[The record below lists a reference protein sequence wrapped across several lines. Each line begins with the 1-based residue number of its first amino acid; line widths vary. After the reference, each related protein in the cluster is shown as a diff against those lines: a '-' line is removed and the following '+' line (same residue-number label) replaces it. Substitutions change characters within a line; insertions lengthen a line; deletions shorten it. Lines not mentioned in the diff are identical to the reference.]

1 MDITILS
8 IKDQFLSAYQ
18 YASEKAGELA
28 GHTVKAINQGVVIFN
43 TGLGYVREDVRLA
56 ALTFAVV
63 NIIIFELA
71 LGISIL
77 ISNDKDESPSTVKS
91 YLLLGVFSSIL
102 IGTNVAL
109 AKGLKTKLT
118 PLTIFA
124 ISISCYALDI
134 IFRFYLNKI
143 LHREKST

>member
-77 ISNDKDESPSTVKS
+77 FLMIRMSHHRQLKAICCW
-91 YLLLGVFSSIL
+91 VFFHLSS
-102 IGTNVAL
+102 
-109 AKGLKTKLT
+109 
-118 PLTIFA
+118 
-124 ISISCYALDI
+124 
-134 IFRFYLNKI
+134 
-143 LHREKST
+143 